1 MAEYIIRENEREKGC
16 AQESIDETKNR
27 ILKAAGNL
35 IKAEIRE
42 QIYTNEYYPSIDD
55 IASKDWIPNNLQ
67 KLLRVLI
74 QSEVKV
80 QSIGQ
85 AIIKSSTRTAL
96 TPILFG
102 LGVELD
108 HVFGSKWLF
117 DHLARL
123 GFSVTSD
130 EVKLQ
135 FVRCKCKADNR
146 RFSISICSCG
156 KHGLECVS
164 SCGTCRGKSCENNV
178 RHLIFI
184 SHFYK
189 GSKRSERTI
198 SLYGS
203 RTIAP

>member
-35 IKAEIRE
+35 IKTEILE

-55 IASKDWIPNNLQ
+55 IAAKNWIPNNLQ

-85 AIIKSSTRTAL
+85 AIKKSSTRTAL

-108 HVFGSKWLF
+108 LVFGSNSSLW
-117 DHLARL
+117 DA
-123 GFSVTSD
+123 SVMFNINLLLSQAPI
-130 EVKLQ
+130 EMC
-135 FVRCKCKADNR
+135 F
-146 RFSISICSCG
+146 
-156 KHGLECVS
+156 
-164 SCGTCRGKSCENNV
+164 
-178 RHLIFI
+178 IFWYM
-184 SHFYK
+184 YK
-189 GSKRSERTI
+189 TKI
-198 SLYGS
+198 MYLCM
-203 RTIAP
+203 